1 MEEKIL
7 VVDDEKDIREI
18 LQYNLEK
25 EGFIVDVASSAEE
38 AESKLTDAHRLILLD
53 VMMEGI
59 SGFTLA
65 ERLRKKE
72 NHVPI
77 IFLTAKNS
85 ENDVLTGFSSGGDDY
100 IAKPFSMKEVV
111 ARVKA
116 LLRRVRLADPPSE
129 ERWRF
134 QGLEIDL
141 PTNQVTVE
149 GEDVSLTKKEF
160 EILTLLARVAPNVL
174 TRVDI
179 LDSVWGEHEYVLDR
193 TVDVHITRLRKKL
206 GKYAHLIVNR
216 SGFGYYL
223 NLNAKESDMKEL
235 DVKELDAKEL
245 NK

>member
-1 MEEKIL
+1 MEERIL
-7 VVDDEKDIREI
+7 VVDDEKDIRDI

-25 EGFIVDVASSAEE
+25 EGFIIDVASSGEE
-38 AESKLTDAHRLILLD
+38 AESKLTKAHRLIILD

-59 SGFTLA
+59 SGFALA

-116 LLRRVRLADPPSE
+116 LLRRAQLTTPLME
-129 ERWRF
+129 ERWSF

-141 PTNQVTVE
+141 PTNRVTVE
-149 GEDVSLTKKEF
+149 GKEVSLTKKEF
-160 EILTLLARVAPNVL
+160 EILTLLVRVAPNVL

-206 GKYAHLIVNR
+206 GEYAHFIVNR
-216 SGFGYYL
+216 SGFGYYF
-223 NLNAKESDMKEL
+223 N
-235 DVKELDAKEL
+235 LDAQGQNMEGL
-245 NK
+245 NN

>member
-1 MEEKIL
+1 MMKERIL
-7 VVDDEKDIREI
+7 VVDDEKDIQAI

-25 EGFIVDVASSAEE
+25 EGFVVDVASSAEE
-38 AESKLTDAHRLILLD
+38 AESKLTNTHRLILLD

-116 LLRRVRLADPPSE
+116 LLRRAQLATPPVE
-129 ERWRF
+129 ESWSF

-141 PTNQVTVE
+141 PTTRVTVDGNE
-149 GEDVSLTKKEF
+149 VSLTKKEF
-160 EILTLLARVAPNVL
+160 EILTLLVRVAPNVL

-206 GKYAHLIVNR
+206 GEYAHLIVNR
-216 SGFGYYL
+216 SGFGYYF
-223 NLNAKESDMKEL
+223 N
-235 DVKELDAKEL
+235 VDAKGSD
-245 NK
+245 K